1 MSKKENKIK
10 GHGYL
15 RKTKLGL
22 ASGIVLGATLFV
34 GAGVVSA
41 DETTAPSNGNVASA
55 QTNDTKEVV
64 VDNGLTKVVEE
75 AKSAG
80 LQVDKEPTKNIGTA
94 NTETEAEALQKK
106 AEAEVEAQKNTIQ
119 EAQKKFVEENKNV
132 DKNLE
137 NLKKLLHD
145 NRTYPQIVSDF
156 NYTADND
163 YLGGKAKI
171 GEINSS
177 KGTVDYLNVKSDK
190 LDINIDNTRPDELN
204 KVYDLGKTDKPKETV
219 VSFNEKPSGQL
230 QTNHPNSPITDKYHE
245 KVIPVFVSPNETVTY
260 RVEYADDSEMA
271 KMGIKYREVKFTLK
285 STGTNNKD
293 DKVIAMLSPYGNH
306 NFSGGF
312 AFRWEGKDNV
322 NGQPFEVE
330 NGYNYLDK
338 NGKVIDKKTL
348 GQQWLNKLTLK
359 GANVD
364 LSFFPDAPTT
374 FTDNGRGDGEVYKD
388 DEHTREAGG
397 EYFYKAIRKFKP
409 NPLTWGGVSM
419 TSINASKPKENDGSR
434 YNKKQSEKVA
444 YHLVSYNVN
453 KPKATNNAD
462 KLKKGSIV
470 QVFVDEGGKEIAP
483 KTNTGE
489 KPVDETVKLTHPNEI
504 TFEGKTYTFT
514 KQDKA
519 DPTKIP
525 NGSETITYIYKLK
538 EEPKPVPTPTPKP
551 TPVPTPTPV
560 ENPTTIH
567 IDGNTGKEIAPKEDG
582 TKPFKNIDG
591 YEPAPKDSKNVV
603 DPKGKTVRV
612 YNIIKKGNVEVRYV
626 KDDASKTVL
635 QNPVAD
641 TVGGKV
647 GSDYDT
653 TDHKPKTITK
663 DGVTY
668 ELVRTEGAEKGKVV
682 EGKTVVTYVYRQSV
696 EPTTVH
702 VDEDG
707 NRVAPPEKGTKPF
720 KNIDGFEPSPKNP
733 KNVENPKGETVR
745 VYKAVKGDV
754 EVRYVKDDKER
765 TPLKEPVADT
775 TQAKVGTKYDTTDHK
790 PVTITKDGVTYELVR
805 TEGTEKGNVAKGKTV
820 VTYVYREVQKPI
832 TIHVDKD
839 GNPVAPKEDG
849 TKPFK
854 EIEGYKPAPKDP
866 KNVEDPKGVT
876 VRVYEKANPE
886 APQEAPKTP
895 EKPEAPKPTAQAN
908 VTATLPNTGSEASTA
923 LAIAGMGILGLSA
936 LAYKKKED

>member
-1 MSKKENKIK
+1 MPKKENKIK

-64 VDNGLTKVVEE
+64 VDNDLTKVAEE
-75 AKSAG
+75 AKKTG

-106 AEAEVEAQKNTIQ
+106 AEAEVDAQKKTIQ
-119 EAQKKFVEENKNV
+119 EAQKKFDEENKKVDGNLSDLKQAFSKANIYRGITHDLAYTQDEDFSKGNV
-132 DKNLE
+132 
-137 NLKKLLHD
+137 
-145 NRTYPQIVSDF
+145 TI
-156 NYTADND
+156 
-163 YLGGKAKI
+163 GKI
-171 GEINSS
+171 SSS
-177 KGTVDYLNVKSDK
+177 KGKVDFVDNPTDK
-190 LDINIDNTRPDELN
+190 LEFFADPKKRSEDE
-204 KVYDLGKTDKPKETV
+204 KIFSLGTIDKPKEVTY
-219 VSFNEKPSGQL
+219 SMSKGNNSL
-230 QTNHPNSPITDKYHE
+230 SILSPNSPISDKTHI
-245 KVIPVFVSPNETVTY
+245 KGIPVYLSPNETITY
-260 RVEYADDSEMA
+260 QVDFGENSEMA
-271 KMGIKYREVKFTLK
+271 KLGIKSKLVKLTLK
-285 STGTNNKD
+285 SSGVSNS
-293 DKVIAMLSPYGNH
+293 DKHTIGFLTPYGSTLL
-306 NFSGGF
+306 SGGVVSY
-312 AFRWEGKDNV
+312 AKRDEL
-322 NGQPFEVE
+322 NGQPFLVE
-330 NGYNYLDK
+330 SSYDYLDK
-338 NGKVIDKKTL
+338 NGKVISKKEL
-348 GQQWLNKLTLK
+348 GKNWFTKVIAK
-359 GANVD
+359 GSSVDETFFSDDTYIDNVNAGD
-364 LSFFPDAPTT
+364 TPTYT
-374 FTDNGRGDGEVYKD
+374 NNIAEFKIGGD
-388 DEHTREAGG
+388 T
-397 EYFYKAIRKFKP
+397 FYKVTRQGTPVAHDYGLFGQFVV
-409 NPLTWGGVSM
+409 NS
-419 TSINASKPKENDGSR
+419 SKPQSVDPEL
-434 YNKKQSEKVA
+434 YTKKQSEKVA

-538 EEPKPVPTPTPKP
+538 EEPKPVPTPTPA
-551 TPVPTPTPV
+551 PTPTPV
-560 ENPTTIH
+560 EKPTTIH

-895 EKPEAPKPTAQAN
+895 EKPEVPKPTSQAN